1 MILNK
6 VKAYFCKKYFSG
18 RLSFYISDIS
28 LLQVYETGKNIFEYI
43 VYEKYQV
50 KLYNHHEFRTDMAL

>member
-43 VYEKYQV
+43 VYEKY
-50 KLYNHHEFRTDMAL
+50 